1 MVQWPAMAKKK
12 KSEIQEL
19 SEFIRDNMVT
29 RSEFKE
35 ELEKLA
41 TKDDLKKV
49 VMRLDKVQITLDD
62 HTRQLNIVR
71 KDAETNLDKRLQLD
85 VRVDRL
91 EKARA

>member
-1 MVQWPAMAKKK
+1 MAKK

-19 SEFIRDNMVT
+19 MEFIRDKVAA
-29 RSEFKE
+29 K
-35 ELEKLA
+35 A
-41 TKDDLKKV
+41 DLKDLASKED
-49 VMRLDKVQITLDD
+49 LKAALAPIQATLDEHTDILND

-91 EKARA
+91 EKARR

>member
-1 MVQWPAMAKKK
+1 MAKKK

-49 VMRLDKVQITLDD
+49 VMRLDRVQITLDD

-85 VRVDRL
+85 VRVGKL